1 MTDEKRDGESGEE
14 RTTWPVVLFFA
25 CLGLGFAA
33 SAVEYERVTATAQ
46 RDRADVLAAVDSVM
60 EGRMEDLGKFLSNP
74 QTQLIHLASTADSG
88 FAGAV
93 IAWNSSEQRGY
104 LMCDQLPVLEQGDK
118 YEVWAISSAD
128 GAVKLASIQAKAG
141 SSIYSFEA
149 SGLLGGSV
157 AAKTR
162 VEITAGAR
170 SPNKSPMW
178 AGEIE

>member
-1 MTDEKRDGESGEE
+1 MTDEKRDKESGEE
-14 RTTWPVVLFFA
+14 RTTWPMVLFFA

-46 RDRADVLAAVDSVM
+46 RNRADVLAAVDSVM

-104 LMCDQLPVLEQGDK
+104 LMCDQLPVLNEGDK
-118 YEVWAISSAD
+118 YEA
-128 GAVKLASIQAKAG
+128 
-141 SSIYSFEA
+141 
-149 SGLLGGSV
+149 LGDQFCRRRG
-157 AAKTR
+157 
-162 VEITAGAR
+162 E
-170 SPNKSPMW
+170 
-178 AGEIE
+178 AGEYPGQGREQHLFFRGQRIARRIGSG